1 MEEMEMEEEDRD
13 AYKQQNE
20 VEKEVKGVKDDL

>member
-1 MEEMEMEEEDRD
+1 VEEMGMEEGDCD

-20 VEKEVKGVKDDL
+20 VEKEVKDDL

>member
-1 MEEMEMEEEDRD
+1 VEEMGMEEGDRD

-20 VEKEVKGVKDDL
+20 VEKEVKDDL

>member
-1 MEEMEMEEEDRD
+1 VEEMEMEEEDRD

-20 VEKEVKGVKDDL
+20 VEKEVKDDL